1 MADDGDEEKKRAEAE
16 AEARRKRIMEK
27 SKDRMNK
34 VSGLQEE
41 ADDETDETKATSS
54 ARMQAMRKRRFKKGG
69 KSSKAADES
78 TAGKTEETTAEKAE
92 EVPTDA
98 VGNEGET
105 APATEQGNKEE
116 PVALEPSKVE
126 AENESNIE
134 VNEEECI
141 DETTTPMTSAVE
153 ETAAA
158 TESQKK
164 YKGVAKMR
172 REKMLQKKKEEA
184 AKAADEDAKA
194 PAFIPRQTKR
204 MKQPILPILMYILT
218 TMLLFLAGLDVGLQ
232 YVDPEYILVN
242 REFAPQQ
249 FTFQKLIPWSSSSSS
264 AFVKDLGTTEGHDGY
279 ARDLTEQSDEFDTVG
294 SDDVDY
300 VPNIDPLF
308 RVDLDEITRG
318 PGIVNQLGRGAVK
331 IHRMILY
338 VLWELPWRLFAL
350 PAQLIRYPPVL
361 CLAALC
367 IRQLIAKVVLGAA
380 LPTAIEE
387 DVRTTKE
394 MADILT
400 MIKNTVKSTVAGA
413 FPTAVTAFEAFQLLR
428 VDMYVLLCGV
438 FVGLLYST
446 WAPAHVL
453 EEGMP
458 DIVVPDP
465 VEVDGIADE
474 L

>member
-1 MADDGDEEKKRAEAE
+1 MADDNDEEKKRAAAE

-41 ADDETDETKATSS
+41 ADDETEETKANSS

-69 KSSKAADES
+69 KSKEADEATAEKPEES
-78 TAGKTEETTAEKAE
+78 TA
-92 EVPTDA
+92 
-98 VGNEGET
+98 
-105 APATEQGNKEE
+105 
-116 PVALEPSKVE
+116 
-126 AENESNIE
+126 
-134 VNEEECI
+134 
-141 DETTTPMTSAVE
+141 
-153 ETAAA
+153 ETAAVVGETTPV
-158 TESQKK
+158 TEQVKEEGSVAVESSEKESSKRVEPAGNTSRIEVKEEEHVTDAAEDTAAETEGQKK

-184 AKAADEDAKA
+184 AKAADEEAKS
-194 PAFIPRQTKR
+194 PAFVPRQTKR
-204 MKQPILPILMYILT
+204 MKQPMLPILMYLLT
-218 TMLLFLAGLDVGLQ
+218 TVLLFLAGLDVGLQ

-249 FTFQKLIPWSSSSSS
+249 FTLQKLIPWSSSSSS
-264 AFVKDLGTTEGHDGY
+264 AFIKDLGTADGHDSY
-279 ARDLTEQSDEFDTVG
+279 ARDLTEQSDEFDSVG

-300 VPNIDPLF
+300 APNIDPLF
-308 RVDLDEITRG
+308 RVDLDEVTRG

-338 VLWELPWRLFAL
+338 VVWELPWRLFAL

-361 CLAALC
+361 CLAALS

-380 LPTAIEE
+380 LPDAIEE
-387 DVRTTKE
+387 DVRKTKE

-400 MIKNTVKSTVAGA
+400 MIKNTVKNTVSGA
-413 FPTAVTAFEAFQLLR
+413 FPTAVTAYEVFQQLR
-428 VDMYVLLCGV
+428 VDMYVVLFGV

-446 WAPAHVL
+446 WTPVPVL
-453 EEGMP
+453 DEGMP
-458 DIVVPDP
+458 DSAMPDSP
-465 VEVDGIADE
+465 VEVDGMADE